1 MLYKIHLILKWKSLY
16 TEDTVEPVFKR
27 PEMTEFEIPLVLE
40 EMIPDG
46 SLIHKH
52 LPKQADIDKI
62 LTQINRKYL
71 RRMHLPCSLKDMYFC
86 DTYIAIMFNRYPKH
100 RKAMKKLQQVI
111 LSQYMVQGGF
121 LYIYLKNNFGEQ
133 EPILCV
139 SPSKID
145 IFLNQYH
152 TSLLGGHSGITK
164 CYQTLK
170 QRIYCPNLP
179 YYVRLYII
187 SYHICQL
194 FKGSKKFDR
203 PLMRR
208 IYDINTPTLT
218 NISMDIKHMPASKI
232 PIQVHFSTIV

>member
-1 MLYKIHLILKWKSLY
+1 MLYKIHLILKWKSLF

-27 PEMTEFEIPLVLE
+27 PEIADFKILLVLE
-40 EMIPDG
+40 EMIHDG

-52 LPKQADIDKI
+52 LPKQADIEKI

-71 RRMHLPCSLKDMYFC
+71 RMMHLPCSLKDMHFC
-86 DTYIAIMFNRYPKH
+86 DTYNAIMFNRYPKH
-100 RKAMKKLQQVI
+100 RKAMKKLQQAI
-111 LSQYMVQGGF
+111 LSQNMVQGGL

-139 SPSKID
+139 PPSKID

-187 SYHICQL
+187 
-194 FKGSKKFDR
+194 
-203 PLMRR
+203 
-208 IYDINTPTLT
+208 
-218 NISMDIKHMPASKI
+218 
-232 PIQVHFSTIV
+232 